1 MSLDDRPDSRAALVA
16 KAGVVAVLVRDLPS
30 PCTSVCRIDA
40 ASGLCDGCLRTLD
53 EIAGWSRMDDA
64 GKRQVWRTIGRRA
77 SQDA

>member
-1 MSLDDRPDSRAALVA
+1 MNLDDRAALLA
-16 KAGVVAVLVRDLPS
+16 KAAIAQELAHDLPS

-40 ASGLCDGCLRTLD
+40 DSGLCEGCFRTLD

-64 GKRQVWRTIGRRA
+64 GRRHVWRTIGLRA